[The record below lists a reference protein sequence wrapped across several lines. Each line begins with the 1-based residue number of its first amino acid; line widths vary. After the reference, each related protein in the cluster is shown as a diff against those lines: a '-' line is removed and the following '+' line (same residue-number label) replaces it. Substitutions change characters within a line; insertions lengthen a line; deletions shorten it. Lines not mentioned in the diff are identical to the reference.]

1 MWRALPRDLGPRRPG
16 FVARDDNR
24 LNDDQH
30 IVAEA
35 EQKTGQQR
43 EGMVAHRA
51 IPALDADPV
60 GAFQVE
66 GFAPVEAVPDER
78 RDRLTRGALRWTGE
92 NQSLAKRQIFLD
104 SPSEVCYNHHVVKPD
119 PKDVP
124 PSSVFGP
131 GCSFL

>member
-1 MWRALPRDLGPRRPG
+1 
-16 FVARDDNR
+16 
-24 LNDDQH
+24 
-30 IVAEA
+30 
-35 EQKTGQQR
+35 
-43 EGMVAHRA
+43 MVAHGA
-51 IPALDADPV
+51 IPALDADTI

-78 RDRLTRGALRWTGE
+78 RDRLTLGALRRTGE
-92 NQSLAKRQIFLD
+92 EQLLATRQILLD
-104 SPSEVCYNHHVVKPD
+104 SPSEVSYNHHVVKPD